1 MNLNLKGAS
10 AMELQQ
16 RVTNILT
23 KPKQE
28 WAVIASEPTDIP
40 TLYKEYIILLA
51 AIPAI
56 CQFIGMTVIGVPT
69 FLVGNVRIGFASGL
83 VHLIVSYIL
92 TLVSVLVAAFVIE
105 KLAPTFQS
113 RGDLVQALKMVAYAS
128 TPVWLAGILSIYPPL
143 TVLMLIA
150 AIYAIYLFYLG
161 LPAVMQ
167 TPPDKVIPYM
177 IVSAL
182 VILVVWVV
190 TAAVTGAVA
199 GVGGMAR
206 F

>member
-1 MNLNLKGAS
+1 MD
-10 AMELQQ
+10 LQQ

-23 KPKQE
+23 KPKPE
-28 WAVIASEPTDIP
+28 WAVIATEPTDIP

-56 CQFIGMTVIGVPT
+56 CRFVGMTLIGVPT
-69 FLVGNVRIGFASGL
+69 FLFGNMRIGFVSGL
-83 VHLIVSYIL
+83 VHMIVGYIL
-92 TLVSVLVAAFVIE
+92 SLVSVLVAAFVIE
-105 KLAPTFQS
+105 KLAPTFQP

-128 TPVWLAGILSIYPPL
+128 TPVWLAGILSVYPPL
-143 TVLMLIA
+143 SVLMLIA
-150 AIYAIYLFYLG
+150 ALYAIYLFYLG
-161 LPAVMQ
+161 LPAIMQ
-167 TPPDKVIPYM
+167 TPQDKVIPYM

-190 TAAVTGAVA
+190 TGAVTAAVTG
-199 GVGGMAR
+199 VGGMGR